1 MNDIAVIV
9 KDLMALSIQKKVT
22 ISTAESCT
30 GGLISKYITDQPG
43 SSNFFNS
50 SIISYSNESKVSL
63 LHVKSRTIE
72 EKGAVSEE
80 TVKEMAQ
87 GLLQITR
94 SSVVIAV
101 SGVMGADINKS
112 SQENARVWFC
122 WHNLDKFKT
131 FYKGLHGDRRENRL
145 ETTKIGL
152 LGLYDFIKE
161 I

>member
-9 KDLMALSIQKKVT
+9 KDLMALSIQKKIT

-50 SIISYSNESKVSL
+50 SIIAYSNESKISL
-63 LHVKSRTIE
+63 LHVQSKTIE

-87 GLLQITR
+87 GLLQITG

-101 SGVMGADINKS
+101 SGVMGADIDQG
-112 SQENARVWFC
+112 SQENTRVWFC
-122 WHNLDKFKT
+122 WYNLDKFKT
-131 FYKGLHGDRRENRL
+131 LYKRLHGDRRENRL
-145 ETTKIGL
+145 ETTKTGL

>member
-63 LHVKSRTIE
+63 LHVESRTIE

-87 GLLQITR
+87 GLLQITG